1 MIPSLN
7 AFDQQFLNNL
17 NRVGDRMNKAQS
29 QISTGVRMA
38 NVSDDPDQV
47 STLLSAR
54 AALSAATQ
62 VQSNLGRVTA
72 EVNAG
77 EQALQSAVQLFERA
91 RTLGAQ
97 GATGTQTADTRST
110 IAGEI
115 GSIMEQLVAVTGTQA
130 EGRYVFSGDAD
141 QTAPYT
147 IDLSLT
153 TPVSSY
159 QGASSTRLVQHPNG
173 TTFQVGHTAQ
183 EIFDS
188 ADPATNVFGTL
199 SALRDALLANDDTA
213 INASLDALSK
223 SSAHLNNELAFYG
236 TAQNKLQDAT
246 NFGQNLQLQLKTQ
259 ISSIEDADVT
269 EAILEL
275 KQASVQQ
282 EAALTSRTQLPRQ
295 TLFDFLR

>member
-1 MIPSLN
+1 MISTLN
-7 AFDQQFLNNL
+7 AFDQQFLNGL
-17 NRVGDRMNKAQS
+17 NRINDQMNKAQQ
-29 QISTGVRMA
+29 QISSGTRMA

-54 AALSAATQ
+54 AALSAANQ

-72 EVNAG
+72 ETDAG
-77 EQALQSAVQLFERA
+77 EQALENAVQLFERA
-91 RTLGAQ
+91 KTLGAQ

-115 GSIMEQLVAVTGTQA
+115 GSIIEQLVAVTGTQV
-130 EGRYVFSGDAD
+130 EGRYIFSGDAD
-141 QTAPYT
+141 QAAPYT

-153 TPVSSY
+153 TPISAY
-159 QGASSTRLVQHPNG
+159 AGTTSTRLVQHPNG

-188 ADPATNVFGTL
+188 ADPSTNVFKTL

-213 INASLDALSK
+213 INTSLDALSK
-223 SSAHLNNELAFYG
+223 SSAYLNGQLAFYG

-246 NFGQNLQLQLKTQ
+246 NFGQSLQLQLQTQ
-259 ISSIEDADVT
+259 ISSIQDADVT
-269 EAILEL
+269 QAILEL
-275 KQASVQQ
+275 KQGQVQQ
-282 EAALTSRTQLPRQ
+282 EAALNSRTQLPRQ
-295 TLFDFLR
+295 TLFDYLK